1 MWLTCKSVQAFWP
14 QIKNNKWS
22 LSSNVF
28 NDSQTGLLTF
38 ENRSPKN
45 FLRQQ
50 PCQWKHIYK
59 EIDQPVINEHIFW
72 CLQMIE
78 LSLGRCIYIYDSH
91 LTKAY
96 AKKTATATACFLLSC
111 FYRDDELVR
120 RSLGGK
126 NGKQCVNTDI
136 LRSILSKYNHN
147 LTIILITIIEMF
159 TLHEPVFER
168 AA

>member
-1 MWLTCKSVQAFWP
+1 
-14 QIKNNKWS
+14 
-22 LSSNVF
+22 
-28 NDSQTGLLTF
+28 
-38 ENRSPKN
+38 
-45 FLRQQ
+45 
-50 PCQWKHIYK
+50 
-59 EIDQPVINEHIFW
+59 
-72 CLQMIE
+72 MIE

-136 LRSILSKYNHN
+136 LSSILSKYNHN
-147 LTIILITIIEMF
+147 LTIILIYFYSSSACYELFSFVAFI
-159 TLHEPVFER
+159 LKCLKPLSLSLVVQVY
-168 AA
+168 

>member
-1 MWLTCKSVQAFWP
+1 MKTGALKIFLS
-14 QIKNNKWS
+14 NS
-22 LSSNVF
+22 LVS
-28 NDSQTGLLTF
+28 G
-38 ENRSPKN
+38 RSM
-45 FLRQQ
+45 
-50 PCQWKHIYK
+50 YM

-72 CLQMIE
+72 CLQMTE

-111 FYRDDELVR
+111 FHRDDELVG

-126 NGKQCVNTDI
+126 NGKQCVDTDI
-136 LRSILSKYNHN
+136 LESILSKYNHN
-147 LTIILITIIEMF
+147 LTIILITIIKIF